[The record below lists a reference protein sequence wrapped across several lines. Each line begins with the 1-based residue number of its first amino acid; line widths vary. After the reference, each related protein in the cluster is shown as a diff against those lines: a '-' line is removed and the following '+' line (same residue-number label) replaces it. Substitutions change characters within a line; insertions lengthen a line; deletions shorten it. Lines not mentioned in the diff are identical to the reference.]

1 MTNEQIDS
9 FVQKNEFDRNP
20 VKVSF
25 RTRNAFTGIF
35 VKTADYDDLKSK
47 NFWRIVNETNVKKY
61 MSSKDASLA
70 RIFNGTEITKL
81 TVVKLLEDVQ

>member
-1 MTNEQIDS
+1 MTIEQIDS
-9 FVQKNEFDRNP
+9 FLQKNEFDRNP

-47 NFWRIVNETNVKKY
+47 NFWRIVNEANVKKY
-61 MSSKDASLA
+61 MHSKDASLA

-81 TVVKLLEDVQ
+81 AVVKLLEDVQ

>member
-9 FVQKNEFDRNP
+9 FLQKNEFDRNP

-35 VKTADYDDLKSK
+35 VKTADYNDLKSK
-47 NFWRIVNETNVKKY
+47 NFWRIVNESNVKKY
-61 MSSKDASLA
+61 MHSKDAGLA

-81 TVVKLLEDVQ
+81 AVVKLLEDVQ

>member
-9 FVQKNEFDRNP
+9 FLQKNEFDRNP

-47 NFWRIVNETNVKKY
+47 NFWRIVNESNVKNY
-61 MSSKDASLA
+61 LHSKDTGLA

-81 TVVKLLEDVQ
+81 AVAKLLEDAQ